1 MPVHIFITIKTAV
14 TKQQLR
20 HLYTCFNRSNK
31 PASDL
36 TEDKRL
42 HRQNQVNVTEE
53 RAEHSAINGRDP
65 IVLPSR
71 LRVRAVHTSPNC
83 T

>member
-36 TEDKRL
+36 TEE
-42 HRQNQVNVTEE
+42 VTQTEPGKCDRGE
-53 RAEHSAINGRDP
+53 S
-65 IVLPSR
+65 
-71 LRVRAVHTSPNC
+71 
-83 T
+83 